1 MRKLILNWVL
11 VFSTLAVG
19 CETSARRV
27 GDFNSLDQNT
37 NAEVHGLYLGVVT
50 HQFSD
55 DFEQLVVTGASM
67 RDRLKSEF
75 SLGSC
80 SI

>member
-11 VFSTLAVG
+11 MFSILAVG
-19 CETSARRV
+19 CATSARRV
-27 GDFNSLDQNT
+27 DDFNSLDQNK
-37 NAEVHGLYLGVVT
+37 NAEVQGLYRGVVT
-50 HQFSD
+50 HQFFD

-75 SLGSC
+75 SLGSD